1 MPLVCTVQSCCT
13 FNSLITYELL
23 ACWWIQLIRM
33 DGIENRKIT
42 VFAGA
47 LVCVY
52 VLLVSTWGN
61 SFAITFCI
69 VPPSPSLT
77 AQCVGKLGD
86 KEHCLWTMGGWWWEG
101 GCSSKEKGG
110 SRHQKGREGGVVAKK
125 GEEVELMIWGK
136 DNDSFR
142 DNIYQ
147 YHRSRQHAMD
157 ERLLLLPLFYH
168 RQVI

>member
-1 MPLVCTVQSCCT
+1 MTRNTVCGPWGGDD
-13 FNSLITYELL
+13 E
-23 ACWWIQLIRM
+23 R
-33 DGIENRKIT
+33 G
-42 VFAGA
+42 GA
-47 LVCVY
+47 H
-52 VLLVSTWGN
+52 
-61 SFAITFCI
+61 
-69 VPPSPSLT
+69 
-77 AQCVGKLGD
+77 QKRR
-86 KEHCLWTMGGWWWEG
+86 
-101 GCSSKEKGG
+101 GG

-147 YHRSRQHAMD
+147 YHRPRQHAMD